1 MSAGQGAHDHP
12 PADEERPTMTS
23 TDSATARSETWE
35 PKPPELLPPWHTPER
50 EKLQEQAR
58 RFAMDEVL
66 PVANE
71 LDPQKGEI
79 PASLLARIA
88 ELGYFGITVPEE
100 CGGLGLGVFE
110 YCMVAEEL
118 ARAWMATAS
127 ILARSPGPGTTVDD
141 ADRRREL
148 LGRSARGEWIGAIAL
163 SEPDAGSDLAR
174 GSPRAVLEG
183 GEWVVTGRK
192 RWCGN
197 AKAADFIQVLV
208 RVRDPEPDEPRSRG
222 LKNLL
227 LEKKR
232 GEFPEGLTGHPI
244 DKVGYHGFL
253 TWDLTFD
260 GVRIP
265 ADNVLDDANAGSDED
280 GRAGDGEDGRAG
292 DGRAARAGF
301 AAAQKFLNTARVHT
315 AARAVGLARAA
326 LEDSVLYL
334 QEREQFG
341 HPIGD
346 FQALRFAVAEM
357 AAQIEQSRAFYRQ
370 VAHLLDLGVPREKEA
385 AMVKLEATEMSVRVT
400 NQAMQLHG
408 GNGYTTERQVERH
421 WRDARLTTIFEGTS
435 EIQKRIISD
444 RLLPRSPLS

>member
-1 MSAGQGAHDHP
+1 
-12 PADEERPTMTS
+12 MTS
-23 TDSATARSETWE
+23 SENETASETWQPE
-35 PKPPELLPPWHTPER
+35 PPVLLPPWHTPER

-79 PASLLARIA
+79 PASLLARLA
-88 ELGYFGITVPEE
+88 ELGYFGITVPAEQ
-100 CGGLGLGVFE
+100 GGLGLGVFE
-110 YCMVAEEL
+110 YCMVSEEL
-118 ARAWMATAS
+118 ARAWMSTAS
-127 ILARSPGPGTTVDD
+127 ILARSQGLGTAVAD
-141 ADRRREL
+141 ADRRHEL
-148 LGRSARGEWIGAIAL
+148 LSRSARGDWIGAIAL
-163 SEPDAGSDLAR
+163 SEPDAGSDLA
-174 GSPRAVLEG
+174 GVSTRAVLEG
-183 GEWVVTGRK
+183 DEWVVTGHK

-208 RVRDPEPDEPRSRG
+208 RERDPEEGESRSAG
-222 LKNLL
+222 LVNLL

-232 GEFPEGLTGHPI
+232 GEFPEGLSGYPI

-253 TWDLTFD
+253 TWDLQFD

-265 ADNVLDDANAGSDED
+265 KDNVIDQAKAAQEESVEE
-280 GRAGDGEDGRAG
+280 GE
-292 DGRAARAGF
+292 AAKQAGF
-301 AAAQKFLNTARVHT
+301 AEAQKFLNTARVHT

-326 LEDSVLYL
+326 LEDSILYL

-341 HPIGD
+341 HPIAD
-346 FQALRFAVAEM
+346 FQALRFNVAEM
-357 AAQIEQSRAFYRQ
+357 AAQIEQSRTFYRQ
-370 VAHLLDLGVPREKEA
+370 VAHLLDLGLPCAKEA
-385 AMVKLEATEMSVRVT
+385 SMVKLEATEMSVRVT

-444 RLLPRSPLS
+444 RLLPRSPLP

>member
-1 MSAGQGAHDHP
+1 MPTADDVLEPQP
-12 PADEERPTMTS
+12 PV
-23 TDSATARSETWE
+23 
-35 PKPPELLPPWHTPER
+35 LLPPWHTPER
-50 EKLQEQAR
+50 EALMEQAR

-79 PASLLARIA
+79 PASLLQRLA
-88 ELGYFGITVPEE
+88 ELGYFGITVPAEQ
-100 CGGLGLGVFE
+100 GGLGLGVFE
-110 YCMVAEEL
+110 YCMVSEEL
-118 ARAWMATAS
+118 ARAWMSTAS
-127 ILARSPGPGTTVDD
+127 ILARSQGLGTAVPD
-141 ADRRREL
+141 ADRRHEL
-148 LGRSARGEWIGAIAL
+148 MGRSARGDWIGAIAL
-163 SEPDAGSDLAR
+163 SEPDAGSDLA
-174 GSPRAVLEG
+174 GVQTRAVLDG
-183 GEWVVTGRK
+183 DEWVVTGRK

-208 RVRDPEPDEPRSRG
+208 RERDPEEGESRSAG
-222 LKNLL
+222 LLNLL

-232 GEFPEGLTGHPI
+232 GEFPEGLSGHPI
-244 DKVGYHGFL
+244 DKIGYHGFL

-265 ADNVLDDANAGSDED
+265 KDNVIDQAK
-280 GRAGDGEDGRAG
+280 
-292 DGRAARAGF
+292 AAREDSAEEGKAAEQAGF
-301 AAAQKFLNTARVHT
+301 AEAQKFLNTARVHT

-326 LEDSVLYL
+326 LEDSILYL

-357 AAQIEQSRAFYRQ
+357 AAQIEQARAFYRQ
-370 VAHLLDLGVPREKEA
+370 VAHLLDLGLPVHKEA
-385 AMVKLEATEMSVRVT
+385 SMVKLEATEMSVRVT

>member
-1 MSAGQGAHDHP
+1 VYVITALMHAARS
-12 PADEERPTMTS
+12 ERRLPTMTS
-23 TDSATARSETWE
+23 SDNETWQ

-50 EKLQEQAR
+50 EELQLQAR

-79 PASLLARIA
+79 PASLLDRLA
-88 ELGYFGITVPEE
+88 ELGYFGLTVPREH
-100 CGGLGLGVFE
+100 GGLGLGVFE
-110 YCMVAEEL
+110 YCMVSEEL
-118 ARAWMATAS
+118 ARAWMSTAS
-127 ILARSPGPGTTVDD
+127 ILARSQGLGTAVADD
-141 ADRRREL
+141 ERRAEL
-148 LGRSARGEWIGAIAL
+148 MARSARGEWIGAIAL
-163 SEPDAGSDLAR
+163 SEPDAGSDLA
-174 GSPRAVLEG
+174 GVSTRAVLEG
-183 GEWVVTGRK
+183 DEWVVTGRK

-208 RVRDPEPDEPRSRG
+208 RERDPDPGESRSKG
-222 LKNLL
+222 LVNLL

-232 GEFPEGLTGHPI
+232 GDFPEGLSGYPI

-265 ADNVLDDANAGSDED
+265 AGNVIDEANAAKDE
-280 GRAGDGEDGRAG
+280 AGVEEG
-292 DGRAARAGF
+292 DAAKRAGF
-301 AAAQKFLNTARVHT
+301 AEAQKFLNTARVHT

-326 LEDSVLYL
+326 LEDSILYL

-346 FQALRFAVAEM
+346 FQALRFNVAEM

-370 VAHLLDLGVPREKEA
+370 VAHLLDLGVACEKEA
-385 AMVKLEATEMSVRVT
+385 SMVKLEATEMSVRVT

-444 RLLPRSPLS
+444 RLLPRSPLA

>member
-1 MSAGQGAHDHP
+1 
-12 PADEERPTMTS
+12 MTS
-23 TDSATARSETWE
+23 TARRPAATDPAADAPAEDTWLPE
-35 PKPPELLPPWHTPER
+35 PPVLHSPWHTPQR
-50 EKLQEQAR
+50 AALQEQAR

-79 PASLLARIA
+79 PQHLLERLG
-88 ELGYFGITVPEE
+88 ELGYFGITIPAED
-100 CGGLGLGVFE
+100 GGLGLGVFE
-110 YCMVAEEL
+110 YCMVSEEL
-118 ARAWMATAS
+118 ARAWMSVAS
-127 ILARSPGPGTTVDD
+127 IPARSQGMGTSVAD

-148 LGRSARGEWIGAIAL
+148 LRRSAAGSWIGAVAL
-163 SEPDAGSDLAR
+163 SEPDAGSDLANVQT
-174 GSPRAVLEG
+174 RAVRHG
-183 GEWVVTGRK
+183 DEWVVTGRK

-208 RVRDPEPDEPRSRG
+208 RVADPQPGESRSRG
-222 LKNLL
+222 LRNLL
-227 LEKKR
+227 LTKER
-232 GEFPEGLTGHPI
+232 GSFPAGLSGHPI

-265 ADNVLDDANAGSDED
+265 AGDLIVEAGDDAQ
-280 GRAGDGEDGRAG
+280 GDGDSG
-292 DGRAARAGF
+292 AGF
-301 AAAQKFLNTARVHT
+301 REAQKFLNTARVHT

-326 LEDSVLYL
+326 VEDSVLYL

-346 FQALRFAVAEM
+346 FQALRFALADM
-357 AAQIEQSRAFYRQ
+357 AAQVEQARSFYRQ
-370 VAHLLDLGVPREKEA
+370 VAHLLDEGVPCEKEA
-385 AMVKLEATEMSVRVT
+385 AMVKLQATEMAVRVT

-435 EIQKRIISD
+435 EIQKRIISNAM
-444 RLLPRSPLS
+444 LPRSPLS

>member
-1 MSAGQGAHDHP
+1 M
-12 PADEERPTMTS
+12 
-23 TDSATARSETWE
+23 SETTDTLE
-35 PKPPELLPPWHTPER
+35 PQPPVLLPPWHTPER

-71 LDPQKGEI
+71 LDPRKGEI
-79 PASLLARIA
+79 PASLLSRIA
-88 ELGYFGITVPEE
+88 ELGYFGITIPIEH
-100 CGGLGLGVFE
+100 GGLGLGVFE
-110 YCMVAEEL
+110 YCMVSEEL
-118 ARAWMATAS
+118 ARAWMSTAS
-127 ILARSPGPGTTVDD
+127 ILARSQGLGTALADD
-141 ADRRREL
+141 DRRMEL
-148 LGRSARGEWIGAIAL
+148 LRRSARGEWIGAIAL
-163 SEPDAGSDLAR
+163 SEPDAGSDLA
-174 GSPRAVLEG
+174 GVSTRAVLDG
-183 GEWVVTGRK
+183 DEWVVTGHK

-208 RVRDPEPDEPRSRG
+208 RERDPEEGESRSAG
-222 LKNLL
+222 LLNLL
-227 LEKKR
+227 LEKQR
-232 GEFPEGLTGHPI
+232 GEFPEGLTGYPI

-260 GVRIP
+260 GVGIP
-265 ADNVLDDANAGSDED
+265 KDNVIDARYSTEEGASDEE
-280 GRAGDGEDGRAG
+280 GE
-292 DGRAARAGF
+292 AAERAGF
-301 AAAQKFLNTARVHT
+301 AEAQRFLNTARVHT

-326 LEDSVLYL
+326 LEDSLLYL

-341 HPIGD
+341 RPIGD
-346 FQALRFAVAEM
+346 FQALRFAVADM

-370 VAHLLDLGVPREKEA
+370 VAHLLDLGQPCEKEA
-385 AMVKLEATEMSVRVT
+385 AMVKLQATEMAVAVT

>member
-1 MSAGQGAHDHP
+1 
-12 PADEERPTMTS
+12 
-23 TDSATARSETWE
+23 
-35 PKPPELLPPWHTPER
+35 
-50 EKLQEQAR
+50 
-58 RFAMDEVL
+58 
-66 PVANE
+66 
-71 LDPQKGEI
+71 
-79 PASLLARIA
+79 
-88 ELGYFGITVPEE
+88 
-100 CGGLGLGVFE
+100 
-110 YCMVAEEL
+110 MVSEEL
-118 ARAWMATAS
+118 ARAWMSTAS
-127 ILARSPGPGTTVDD
+127 ILARSQGLGTAVADPG
-141 ADRRREL
+141 RRAEL
-148 LGRSARGEWIGAIAL
+148 LRRSARGEWIGAIAL
-163 SEPDAGSDLAR
+163 SEPDAGSDLA
-174 GSPRAVLEG
+174 GVSTRAVLDG
-183 GEWVVTGRK
+183 DEWVVTGHK

-197 AKAADFIQVLV
+197 AKAADFIQILV
-208 RVRDPEPDEPRSRG
+208 RERDPEPGESRSKG
-222 LKNLL
+222 LVNLL

-232 GEFPEGLTGHPI
+232 DEFPEGLTGYPI

-265 ADNVLDDANAGSDED
+265 EGNVVDEA
-280 GRAGDGEDGRAG
+280 RAAREEAGDEEG
-292 DGRAARAGF
+292 AAAQRAGF
-301 AAAQKFLNTARVHT
+301 AEAQKFLGTARVHT

-326 LEDSVLYL
+326 LEDSIRYL

-357 AAQIEQSRAFYRQ
+357 AAQVEQARAFYRQ
-370 VAHLLDLGVPREKEA
+370 VAHLLDLGVPCERETS
-385 AMVKLEATEMSVRVT
+385 MVKLEATEMAVRVT

>member
-1 MSAGQGAHDHP
+1 
-12 PADEERPTMTS
+12 MTS
-23 TDSATARSETWE
+23 TDETLE
-35 PKPPELLPPWHTPER
+35 PQPPALLPPWHTPER
-50 EKLQEQAR
+50 EKLLEQAR

-79 PASLLARIA
+79 PASLLARLA
-88 ELGYFGITVPEE
+88 ELGYFGITVPAEH
-100 CGGLGLGVFE
+100 GGLGLGVFE
-110 YCMVAEEL
+110 YCMVSEEL
-118 ARAWMATAS
+118 ARAWMSTAS
-127 ILARSPGPGTTVDD
+127 ILARSQGLGTALAD
-141 ADRRREL
+141 AERRADL
-148 LGRSARGEWIGAIAL
+148 LARSARGEWIGAIAL
-163 SEPDAGSDLAR
+163 SEPDAGSDLA
-174 GSPRAVLEG
+174 GVSTRAVLDG
-183 GEWVVTGRK
+183 DEWVVTGRK

-208 RVRDPEPDEPRSRG
+208 RERDPEPGESRSAG
-222 LKNLL
+222 LVNLL

-244 DKVGYHGFL
+244 DKIGYHGFL

-265 ADNVLDDANAGSDED
+265 KDNVIDAAAASDEE
-280 GRAGDGEDGRAG
+280 GE
-292 DGRAARAGF
+292 AATRAGF
-301 AAAQKFLNTARVHT
+301 AEAQRFLNTARVHT

-326 LEDSVLYL
+326 LEDSILYL

-370 VAHLLDLGVPREKEA
+370 VAHLLDLGLPCEKEA
-385 AMVKLEATEMSVRVT
+385 SMAKLEATEMSVRVT
-400 NQAMQLHG
+400 NQAMQLYG

-444 RLLPRSPLS
+444 RLLPRSPLA

>member
-1 MSAGQGAHDHP
+1 
-12 PADEERPTMTS
+12 MTS
-23 TDSATARSETWE
+23 TAGTSTE
-35 PKPPELLPPWHTPER
+35 PMQPQPPALLPPWHTPER
-50 EKLQEQAR
+50 EALQLQAR

-71 LDPQKGEI
+71 LDPQKGRI
-79 PASLLARIA
+79 PASLLARLA
-88 ELGYFGITVPEE
+88 ELGWFGITVPAED
-100 CGGLGLGVFE
+100 GGLGLGVFE
-110 YCMVAEEL
+110 YCMVSEEL
-118 ARAWMATAS
+118 ARSWMSTAS
-127 ILARSPGPGTTVDD
+127 ILARSQGLGTAVADPG
-141 ADRRREL
+141 RRRDL

-163 SEPDAGSDLAR
+163 SEPDAGSDLA
-174 GSPRAVLEG
+174 GVSTRAVLDG
-183 GEWVVTGRK
+183 DEWVVTGRK

-197 AKAADFIQVLV
+197 AEAADFIQVLV
-208 RVRDPEPDEPRSRG
+208 RERDPEPGERRSAG
-222 LKNLL
+222 LLNLL
-227 LEKKR
+227 LEKER
-232 GEFPEGLTGHPI
+232 GSFPAGLTGTPI
-244 DKVGYHGFL
+244 DKIGYHGFL
-253 TWDLTFD
+253 TWDLAFD

-265 ADNVLDDANAGSDED
+265 RENVIDEAAASDED
-280 GRAGDGEDGRAG
+280 GADGGRGGDDRAR
-292 DGRAARAGF
+292 RAGF
-301 AAAQKFLNTARVHT
+301 AQAQSFLNTARVHT

-357 AAQIEQSRAFYRQ
+357 AAQVEQARAFYRQ
-370 VAHLLDLGVPREKEA
+370 VAHLLDLGVPCEQEA

-435 EIQKRIISD
+435 EIQKRIVSD
-444 RLLPRSPLS
+444 RILPRSPLA

>member
-1 MSAGQGAHDHP
+1 
-12 PADEERPTMTS
+12 MTS
-23 TDSATARSETWE
+23 TADRPATTPAERERTAPWA
-35 PKPPELLPPWHTPER
+35 PQPPVLHSPWHTPER
-50 EKLQEQAR
+50 AALQEQAR

-66 PVANE
+66 PVADE

-79 PASLLARIA
+79 PQRLLERLG
-88 ELGYFGITVPEE
+88 ELGYFGITVPAEA
-100 CGGLGLGVFE
+100 GGLGLGVFE
-110 YCMVAEEL
+110 YCMVSEEL
-118 ARAWMATAS
+118 ARAWMSVAS
-127 ILARSPGPGTTVDD
+127 ILARAQGMGTMVADPG
-141 ADRRREL
+141 RRAEL
-148 LGRSARGEWIGAIAL
+148 LRRSAAGSWIGAVAL
-163 SEPDAGSDLAR
+163 SEPDAGSDLANVQT
-174 GSPRAVLEG
+174 RAVLDG
-183 GEWVVTGRK
+183 DEWVVTGHK

-208 RVRDPEPDEPRSRG
+208 RVADPQPGESRSRG
-222 LKNLL
+222 LRNLL
-227 LEKKR
+227 LVKER
-232 GEFPEGLTGHPI
+232 GSFPAGLSGYAI

-265 ADNVLDDANAGSDED
+265 QDDLVVGPGEGGSD
-280 GRAGDGEDGRAG
+280 GGDSG
-292 DGRAARAGF
+292 AGF
-301 AAAQKFLNTARVHT
+301 REAQAFLNTARVHT

-326 LEDSVLYL
+326 LEDSVVYL

-357 AAQIEQSRAFYRQ
+357 AAQIEQARTFYRQ
-370 VAHLLDLGVPREKEA
+370 VAHLIDLGVRCEREA
-385 AMVKLEATEMSVRVT
+385 SMVKLEATEMAVRVT

-444 RLLPRSPLS
+444 RMLPRSPLT

>member
-1 MSAGQGAHDHP
+1 
-12 PADEERPTMTS
+12 MTS
-23 TDSATARSETWE
+23 SDSASEETEVQEAR
-35 PKPPELLPPWHTPER
+35 PPELLPPWHTPER
-50 EKLQEQAR
+50 EELQLQAR
-58 RFAMDEVL
+58 RFAMEEVL

-71 LDPQKGEI
+71 LDPQKGLI
-79 PASLLARIA
+79 PASLLQRLA
-88 ELGYFGITVPEE
+88 ELGYFGITVPAED
-100 CGGLGLGVFE
+100 GGLGLGVFE
-110 YCMVAEEL
+110 YCMVSEEL
-118 ARAWMATAS
+118 ARAWMSTAS
-127 ILARSPGPGTTVDD
+127 ILARAQGLGTSLADP
-141 ADRRREL
+141 DRRREL
-148 LGRSARGEWIGAIAL
+148 RRRSARGEWIGAIAL
-163 SEPDAGSDLAR
+163 SEPDAGSDLA
-174 GSPRAVLEG
+174 GVSTRAVLEG
-183 GEWVVTGRK
+183 DEWVVTGHK

-197 AKAADFIQVLV
+197 AEAADFIQVLV
-208 RVRDPEPDEPRSRG
+208 RERDPEEGEPRSRG
-222 LKNLL
+222 LRTLL

-232 GEFPEGLTGHPI
+232 GEFPEGLSGHPI

-265 ADNVLDDANAGSDED
+265 AENVLDDANDAGGEGEIG
-280 GRAGDGEDGRAG
+280 GRAGEEA
-292 DGRAARAGF
+292 AARAGMRK
-301 AAAQKFLNTARVHT
+301 AKEFLDTARVHT

-326 LEDSVLYL
+326 LEDSVVYL

-341 HPIGD
+341 HPIAD

-370 VAHLLDLGVPREKEA
+370 VAHLIDLGRPCDREA
-385 AMVKLEATEMSVRVT
+385 AMVKLEATEMAVRVT

-444 RLLPRSPLS
+444 RMLPRSPLA